1 MIVLGLQGS
10 PRGNGNT
17 NFLLSAFLKEIEKFG
32 AETRTIEVAKLKIS
46 PCIGCGICE
55 STGFCFF
62 NDAMSKEFYPML
74 READIIIAATPI
86 FFYNATAQLKIFIDR
101 SQALWSRKYRLNL
114 TDPGFKTRRGFLL
127 ALGATKGENLFE
139 GISLTAKYFFD
150 AIAAHY
156 SGNLTYRR
164 IENKGDMEKHPT
176 VLDDIKKE
184 ADRLLSFF
192 TGRKKILFACT
203 ENACR
208 SQMAAAFARYIAG
221 DKIDAVSGGS
231 KPVANL
237 NPIMVKVM
245 QEKGLDM
252 EYLSPKSIDVSIKKV
267 SPDIII
273 IMGCKQNCPNIFG
286 AKKYEWD
293 IPDPAGKS
301 INYMRSIR
309 DMIKTRVLKLVNE
322 L

>member
-17 NFLLSAFLKEIEKFG
+17 NFLLSEFLKEAEKLG
-32 AETRTIEVAKLKIS
+32 AETRILEAAKLKIS
-46 PCIGCGICE
+46 PCIGCGTCE
-55 STGFCFF
+55 KTGFCFF

-74 READIIIAATPI
+74 READIVVAATPI

-101 SQALWSRKYRLNL
+101 SQALWSRKYRLKL
-114 TDPGFKTRRGFLL
+114 ADPGSKTRSGFLL
-127 ALGATKGENLFE
+127 ALGATKGKNLFE
-139 GISLTAKYFFD
+139 GLSLTTQYFFD
-150 AIAAHY
+150 AI
-156 SGNLTYRR
+156 SSDFTGSLTYRR
-164 IENKGDMEKHPT
+164 IENKGDMKKHPT

-184 ADRLLSFF
+184 AGRLLFPF

-203 ENACR
+203 QNACR
-208 SQMAAAFARYIAG
+208 SQMAAAFVRHIAG

-231 KPVANL
+231 EPAEKV

-252 EYLSPKSIDVSIKKV
+252 EYLSPKSIDAVIKKG

-273 IMGCKQNCPNIFG
+273 TMGCEQKCSNVSG
-286 AKKYEWD
+286 VKKYEWD
-293 IPDPAGKS
+293 IPDPAGES
-301 INYMRSIR
+301 LDFMHSIR
-309 DMIKTRVLKLVNE
+309 DMIEKSVVKLVNG